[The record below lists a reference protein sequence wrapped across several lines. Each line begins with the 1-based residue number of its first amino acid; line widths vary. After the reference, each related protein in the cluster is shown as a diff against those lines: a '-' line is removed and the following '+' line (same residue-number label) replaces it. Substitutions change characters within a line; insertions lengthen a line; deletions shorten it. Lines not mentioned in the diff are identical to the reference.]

1 MSVAIPPTHD
11 PAAIRRTILIL
22 SVCGFASALSSRFVD
37 PLIGVIARDLD
48 ADPLRVALLSSA
60 YTLPYA
66 FIQPILGP
74 VGDAYGKELVS
85 KVLIVSLTLVLAAA
99 SVMGDLNSLFVARVL
114 SGAAAGGIIPMALAT
129 IGDRVAMA
137 ERQVAIGRF
146 LTATISGQLLGGFAS
161 GLLAPYLG
169 WRGVFVAAAA
179 CSAVAAIAVLL
190 GFRNSARTSG
200 ALTVRGAIERYAGLL
215 RNSRARALMA
225 FVFAEGIVVF
235 GVLPYIAPLLEAS
248 GEGGPTQAGL
258 IIAGFAI
265 GGIIY
270 TLVVGWLLST
280 LGLGLMLRVA
290 GVLVAL
296 GFGALVQ
303 ALPWT
308 AEIGAMLVIGLGFYM
323 LHNTFQTQMTEVAPE
338 ARGSAIALHAFSFFV
353 GQSLGPILMGTLL
366 SSAGRPVA
374 MAFCALAGLALGL
387 VASASYGE
395 RQPRAR

>member
-1 MSVAIPPTHD
+1 MSVAVQPTD
-11 PAAIRRTILIL
+11 DAGAIRRTILIL

-37 PLIGVIARDLD
+37 PLIGVIARDLG
-48 ADPLRVALLSSA
+48 ADPLKVALLSTA
-60 YTLPYA
+60 FTLPYA

-74 VGDAYGKELVS
+74 VGDSIGKEALT
-85 KVLIVSLTLVLAAA
+85 KVLVVILTLVLGAA
-99 SVMGDLNSLFVARVL
+99 SLASDLSWLVVARVL

-137 ERQVAIGRF
+137 ERQVAISRF

-161 GLLAPYLG
+161 GLIAPYLG
-169 WRGVFVAAAA
+169 WRGVFAAAA
-179 CSAVAAIAVLL
+179 GCSAVAAVAVLL
-190 GFRNSARTSG
+190 GFRRSARTSG
-200 ALTVRGAIERYAGLL
+200 PLTIRGALERYAGLL
-215 RNSRARALMA
+215 RNPRARALMG
-225 FVFAEGIVVF
+225 FVFVEGVVVF

-258 IIAGFAI
+258 IIAGFAV

-270 TLVVGWLLST
+270 TLFVRWLLST
-280 LGLGLMLRVA
+280 LGLGLMLKVA
-290 GVLVAL
+290 GLLVAS
-296 GFGALVQ
+296 GFGALMP

-308 AEIGAMLVIGLGFYM
+308 AEIAAMLVIGLGFYM

-338 ARGSAIALHAFSFFV
+338 ARGSAIALHAFSFFL
-353 GQSLGPILMGTLL
+353 GQSIGPVLVGGLL
-366 SSAGRPVA
+366 SGGGRAGA

-387 VASASYGE
+387 VASAAYGD